1 MLGNDCPKITFEIE
15 GIIWEE
21 ILNVAKG
28 MPTVHDA
35 ASNIIDRIPKI
46 YDHLNDVTCGWFML
60 GMLYYL
66 SWHILLKWI
75 YNLAPMTKKEGVLN
89 LSSFSVE
96 MGTVSDDWPCNDI
109 LEIGDFFTQSCLLIE
124 NKSLKQGE
132 NVFFL

>member
-1 MLGNDCPKITFEIE
+1 
-15 GIIWEE
+15 
-21 ILNVAKG
+21 
-28 MPTVHDA
+28 
-35 ASNIIDRIPKI
+35 
-46 YDHLNDVTCGWFML
+46 
-60 GMLYYL
+60 
-66 SWHILLKWI
+66 
-75 YNLAPMTKKEGVLN
+75 MTKKEGVLN